1 MEVGVSYVPTWDA
14 IYPGRLAM
22 AVEERGLDALF
33 VPEHTHVPLHEAE
46 PWPAQAFAEQYKKMF
61 DNMIALSTVAAV
73 TSRIKL
79 GTSICLVIEHE
90 PIVLAKQVASIDLL
104 SGGRFVFGVGS
115 GGRIE
120 EMAHHGVAWK
130 DRWKVFR
137 ERIEAM
143 KQIWT
148 NEVAE
153 YHGEFVN
160 FDPIRCPPR
169 PAQKPHPPILL
180 GAMASRSL
188 DRIVDYCDGWLPQ
201 RVPLETFKTMLKDLR
216 RRAEAKGRNP
226 DSIRITAHRFVWEKI
241 EPEKAALEEYARAG
255 VERVLYRIPSEA
267 ADQTLPRLDE
277 LANLLQRTNVQRA

>member
-1 MEVGVSYVPTWDA
+1 MMEVGVSYVPTQTA
-14 IYPGRLAM
+14 ILPGQMAL

-33 VPEHTHVPLHEAE
+33 VPEHTHVPVNEAV
-46 PWPAQAFAEQYKKMF
+46 PWPPQAFAEQYRIMF
-61 DNMIALSTVAAV
+61 DNMIALATAAAV
-73 TSRIKL
+73 TRRIKL
-79 GTSICLVIEHE
+79 GTSICLVTEHE
-90 PIVLAKQVASIDLL
+90 PIVLAKQVASIDAL

-143 KQIWT
+143 KAIWS

-169 PAQKPHPPILL
+169 PVQKPHPPVLL
-180 GAMASRSL
+180 GAMAPRSL
-188 DRIVDYCDGWLPQ
+188 DRLVDYCDGWLPQ
-201 RVPLETFKTMLKDLR
+201 RVPMDVFKATLNDLR
-216 RRAEAKGRNP
+216 RRAAAKGRDP
-226 DSIRITAHRFVWEKI
+226 KTIRITAHRFVWDKI
-241 EPEKAALEEYARAG
+241 EPEAAALDEYEREG
-255 VERVLYRIPSEA
+255 VERVIYRIPSEP
-267 ADQTLPRLDE
+267 ADRTLPRLDE
-277 LANLLQRTNVQRA
+277 LAGLIQKRRAS

>member
-1 MEVGVSYVPTWDA
+1 MEVGVSYVPTQTA
-14 IYPGRLAM
+14 ILPAQMAL

-33 VPEHTHVPLHEAE
+33 VPEHTHVPVNEAA
-46 PWPAQAFAEQYKKMF
+46 PWPPQAFAEQYRIMF
-61 DNMIALSTVAAV
+61 DNLIALATAAAV
-73 TSRIKL
+73 TRRIKL
-79 GTSICLVIEHE
+79 GTSICLVTEHE
-90 PIVLAKQVASIDLL
+90 PIVLAKQVASIDAL

-143 KQIWT
+143 KAIWS

-169 PAQKPHPPILL
+169 PVQKPHPPVLL
-180 GAMASRSL
+180 GAMAPRSL
-188 DRIVDYCDGWLPQ
+188 DRLVDYCDGWLPQ
-201 RVPLETFKTMLKDLR
+201 RVPMDVFKATLNDLR
-216 RRAEAKGRNP
+216 RRAAAKGRDP
-226 DSIRITAHRFVWEKI
+226 KTIRITAHRFVWDKI
-241 EPEKAALEEYARAG
+241 EPEAAALDEYEREG
-255 VERVLYRIPSEA
+255 VERVIYRIPSEP
-267 ADQTLPRLDE
+267 ADRTLPRLDE
-277 LANLLQRTNVQRA
+277 LAGLIQKRRTS